1 MMLQRPKN
9 GRAGMNGMNKML
21 SKSEQQKADLID
33 KVAKLINDRLPK
45 PDAADAVKFVQ
56 QFFAKVPPNDLIG
69 RQEEEIYGSALAFW
83 RFAAK
88 RKADQALVR
97 VYNPNLEEH
106 GWQSDHTVVEICTMD
121 RPFLV
126 DSITSALT
134 ENDMTIYL
142 TIHPVITLCRDDK
155 GYLVGTLF
163 DGEDA
168 PKSWGHACQHESYM
182 LFFVNR
188 QSDKDQLQG
197 LANHLTHCLEEG
209 DAAVR
214 DWHRMRELA
223 QETITDLSKKQPKA
237 KSDAAQE
244 ICDFLQW
251 IHDDHFTLLGACD
264 FDIKGDTV
272 IPVLDNALGILSS
285 PKSNILDEISTLAT
299 SPASDKGKFTEDSTP
314 LMIVKTSHKSVVHR
328 PVYMDVICVKRYDA
342 KGKVIGQRVFVGLFT
357 SAAYSRAPHDIPLMR
372 MKTEHVMDKAGFTP
386 GSHNRKALSHLID
399 TFPRDEL
406 FQISEEELYEICMG
420 ILHLQERHRVALFV
434 RKDDFCR
441 FASCLIFIPRDSMT
455 TELRHDM
462 QAILERAFNGEL
474 MAFYTQ
480 IGDAPLARLHV
491 IVSTPDAGKT
501 DVDIFE
507 VETQLIE
514 AARSWSDHLR
524 DQLIVAN
531 GEEKGLEQYRRYRN
545 AFPASY
551 IEAHNAA
558 TAVNDI
564 AKLDAVIKSG
574 ELQLS
579 LYRPIEAANNII
591 RFKLYHPNGAVPLSH
606 VLPMLEH
613 MGLRVLDEHPH
624 PINPDHKDVP
634 MIMMHDFGLMTSDGE
649 DVNLSAIRE
658 SFQEAFHHIWTRMVE
673 NDGFNRLVIE
683 AGIRPWPV
691 MLLRALCKYLRQANI
706 PFSQTYMQRA
716 LASNPEV
723 TRLLVD
729 LFYEK
734 FDPNIKNDPKKIE
747 TIRNKIFDILDTVQ
761 NADEDRILRRFLNLI
776 DCTLRTNYFQM
787 DENGKDKPYVSF
799 KFNSQEI
806 EDLPLP
812 RPWREI
818 FVYSPQVEGVHLR
831 GGPVARGGLRWSD
844 RREDFRTEILGLV
857 KAQQV
862 KNAVIVPVGS
872 KGGFVVKQPPSTGGR
887 DAFINE
893 GIECY
898 KTFIRGL
905 LDLTDNFVAGKIIP
919 PQQVVRRDDDDP
931 YLVVAADKGTA
942 TFSDIANGVSEEYGH
957 WLGDAFAS
965 GGSVGYD
972 HKKMGITAKG
982 AWESVKR
989 HFREMDKDIQN
1000 DDFTAIG
1007 VGDMGGDV
1015 FGNGMLLSR
1024 HTRLIAAF
1032 NHLHIFIDPNPDA
1045 ATSWKERKRLFDEA
1059 KGWDHYDT
1067 SLISKGGGV
1076 FSRSAKKIEITPEI
1090 RKALGLPAAA
1100 KALAPN
1106 DLIKAILKSDVELLW
1121 FGGIGTYIKESHESD
1136 ADTGDRGNDAIRVDA
1151 PELRCKVIGE
1161 GANLGCTQKGR
1172 IEFALHGGR
1181 NNTDAIDNSA
1191 GVDCSDHEVNIKI
1204 LLNQVVANGDM
1215 TMKQRNKL
1223 LEAMTDQ
1230 VSELVLRDNYLQSQA
1245 ITIVQDRALDLL
1257 DQQARLMKYLE
1268 RQGRLNR
1275 DVEVLPNE
1283 EVLSER
1289 QAAHKGLTRP
1299 ETSVLLPYAKIWLYD
1314 KLLESELPDDPE
1326 LEGDLIRYF
1335 PSQLGEQFSDQIK
1348 NHMLRRE
1355 IIATSITNSLINRVG
1370 GSFITQVMENTN
1382 ASPDDIARAYLI
1394 TRDSFG
1400 LRETWEAIEALDNKV
1415 SAKEQIRMLQQ
1426 VNKLIDRGTKWF
1438 LRYGERPLDLGK
1450 TVTSFSAGLQKL
1462 GDQLEKVLP
1471 DGILQAHLKQAESFI
1486 KNGVPADLA
1495 KSVAGKVVLVSGCDI
1510 VGIAHKRDMDV
1521 VDVSKI
1527 YFEVGSRFDLGWM
1540 RATGE
1545 QLGLKNHWQ
1554 KLAVGALIEDLY
1566 NYQTALTHHAIDN
1579 HDGGEE
1585 ALAGLNKWIAR
1596 NQNAVDQTQQ
1606 MLTEIKSTPG
1616 IDFAMLTVASKQ
1628 LRDMIS

>member
-1 MMLQRPKN
+1 
-9 GRAGMNGMNKML
+9 MNKTL
-21 SKSEQQKADLID
+21 SKSEQQKAELIN

-45 PDAADAVKFVQ
+45 KDAADAVKFVQ
-56 QFFAKVPPNDLIG
+56 QFFSKVPPHDLIG

-88 RKADQALVR
+88 RKNDETLVR

-106 GWQSDHTVVEICTMD
+106 GWQSDHTVVEICTPD

-126 DSITSALT
+126 DSVTSALT
-134 ENDMTIYL
+134 ESDMTIYL

-163 DGEDA
+163 EDEKI
-168 PKSWGHACQHESYM
+168 PKSWGDTCQYESYM

-188 QSDKDQLQG
+188 QSDKDQLQT
-197 LANHLTHCLEEG
+197 LSDRLKHCLSEG
-209 DAAVR
+209 DSAVR
-214 DWHRMRELA
+214 DWQDMRKA
-223 QETITDLSKKQPKA
+223 ARDTIEGLSKKLPDVNPEEA
-237 KSDAAQE
+237 KE
-244 ICDFLQW
+244 VCDFMQW
-251 IHDDHFTLLGACD
+251 VHDDHFTLLGVCD

-272 IPVLDNALGILSS
+272 VPVLDGALGILSNL
-285 PKSNILDEISTLAT
+285 KSNILDEISILAT
-299 SPASDKGKFTEDSTP
+299 SPASDKGKFTEDSSP
-314 LMIVKTSHKSVVHR
+314 LMIVKTSHKSVIHR
-328 PVYMDVICVKRYDA
+328 PVYMDVICVKRYGA

-357 SAAYSRAPHDIPLMR
+357 SAAYSRAPHDIPVVR
-372 MKTEHVMDKAGFTP
+372 MKSMRVMDRAGFKP
-386 GSHNRKALSHLID
+386 GSHNRKAFAHIID

-406 FQISEEELYEICMG
+406 FQISEDALYEMCMG
-420 ILHLQERHRVALFV
+420 ILNLQERQRVALFV
-434 RKDDFCR
+434 RMDDFSR
-441 FASCLIFIPRDSMT
+441 FASCLIHIPRDSMT
-455 TELRHDM
+455 TELRQDM

-474 MAFYTQ
+474 KAFYTQ

-491 IVSTPDAGKT
+491 IISTPDAGKT
-501 DVDIFE
+501 EVDLFE
-507 VETQLIE
+507 VENQLIE

-524 DQLIVAN
+524 DQLVTSN

-545 AFPASY
+545 AFPAGY
-551 IEAHNAA
+551 IETHNGAL
-558 TAVNDI
+558 AVNDI
-564 AKLDAVIKSG
+564 AKLDDVLKTG

-579 LYRPIEAANNII
+579 LYRPIEAAGNVI

-613 MGLRVLDEHPH
+613 MGLRVLDEHPY
-624 PINPDHKDVP
+624 PVYPQNCDCELI
-634 MIMMHDFGLMTSDGE
+634 MIHDFGLTTASGG
-649 DVNLSAIRE
+649 DVDLSAIRE
-658 SFQEAFHHIWTRMVE
+658 SFQEAFRHVWTSQVE

-683 AGIRPWPV
+683 AGIKPWPV
-691 MLLRALCKYLRQANI
+691 MLLRAMCKYLRQANI

-734 FDPNIKNDPKKIE
+734 FDPKIKNDPKKIDA
-747 TIRNKIFDILDTVQ
+747 IRTKILEILDTVQ
-761 NADEDRILRRFLNLI
+761 NADEDRILRRFLNLV

-799 KFNSQEI
+799 KLNSREI

-818 FVYSPQVEGVHLR
+818 FVYSPRVEGVHLR

-844 RREDFRTEILGLV
+844 RREDFRTEVLGLV

-872 KGGFVVKQPPSTGGR
+872 KGGFVVKQPPSEGGR
-887 DAFINE
+887 EAFLKE

-905 LDLTDNFVAGKIIP
+905 LDLTDNYVAGKVVP
-919 PQQVVRRDDDDP
+919 PKQVVRHDDDDP

-989 HFREMDKDIQN
+989 HFREMGKDIQN
-1000 DDFTAIG
+1000 EDFTVAG

-1015 FGNGMLLSR
+1015 FGNGMLLSK
-1024 HTRLIAAF
+1024 HIQLVAAF
-1032 NHLHIFIDPNPDA
+1032 NHLHIFIDPTPDA
-1045 ATSWKERKRLFDEA
+1045 AKSWEERKRLFDEV
-1059 KGWDHYDT
+1059 KGWDQYDT

-1076 FSRSAKKIEITPEI
+1076 FLRSAKKIEITPEI
-1090 RKALGLPAAA
+1090 RKALGLAGSV
-1100 KALAPN
+1100 KSLSPN
-1106 DLIKAILKSDVELLW
+1106 ELIRSILKAQVELLW

-1151 PELRCKVIGE
+1151 TELHCKVIGE
-1161 GANLGCTQKGR
+1161 GANLGCTQRGR

-1204 LLNQVVANGDM
+1204 LLNQIVANGDM
-1215 TMKQRNKL
+1215 TMKQRNKI
-1223 LEAMTDQ
+1223 LEQMTDE
-1230 VSELVLRDNYLQSQA
+1230 VSDLVLRDNYLQSQA

-1268 RQGRLNR
+1268 RQGRLDR

-1283 EVLSER
+1283 EVLAER
-1289 QAAHKGLTRP
+1289 QAAQKGLTRP
-1299 ETSVLLPYAKIWLYD
+1299 EVSVLMPYAKIWLYD
-1314 KLLESELPDDPE
+1314 KLLESDLPDDPR
-1326 LEGDLIRYF
+1326 LEEDLIRYF
-1335 PSQLGEQFSDQIK
+1335 PTQLGDMFEDQIK

-1355 IIATSITNSLINRVG
+1355 IIATGITNSLINRVG
-1370 GSFITQVMENTN
+1370 GSFLTQVMENTN
-1382 ASPDDIARAYLI
+1382 ATPDDIARAYLI

-1400 LRETWEAIEALDNKV
+1400 LRETWADIEGLDNKV

-1438 LRYGERPLDLGK
+1438 LRYGEKPLDLGK
-1450 TVTSFSAGLQKL
+1450 TVESFSTGLQKL
-1462 GDQLEKVLP
+1462 GEKLEEVLP
-1471 DGILQAHLKQAESFI
+1471 KNILKAHLDQAQTFI
-1486 KNGVPADLA
+1486 DNGVPEELA
-1495 KSVAGKVVLVSGCDI
+1495 KSVAGKVVMVSGCDI
-1510 VGIAHKRDMDV
+1510 VGIAQKRKMDV

-1566 NYQTALTHHAIDN
+1566 NYQSTLTNTAIDN
-1579 HDGGEE
+1579 IAGGKD
-1585 ALAGLNKWIAR
+1585 ALSGLTKWIDD
-1596 NQNAVDQTQQ
+1596 NQTVVDQTDQ
-1606 MLTEIKSTPG
+1606 MLAEIKSTPG
-1616 IDFAMLTVASKQ
+1616 IDFAMLTVAAKQ
-1628 LRDMIS
+1628 LRDMIAQG